1 MAVSIAD
8 YYSDY
13 YTNNASSASNNAKT
27 NALESKLKGIDTESA
42 DDAKLME
49 ACKEFEAYL
58 VEQVVKQ
65 VKETMLD
72 EEEDSTGYMK
82 VFGDTMVQDIS
93 STISESS
100 DLGIAQRL
108 FESMKRNSGT
118 TTIKE
123 AEELSES
130 LNQTAA
136 AEEHELNQA
145 ETETL
150 AENSATQRIQT
161 DASATGANAEQA
173 DNMKIEGVLASKR
186 TGI

>member
-1 MAVSIAD
+1 MPVSIAD

-27 NALESKLKGIDTESA
+27 SALESKLNGIHTDSA

-49 ACKEFEAYL
+49 ACKEFETYL

-93 STISESS
+93 STITESS
-100 DLGIAQRL
+100 DLGIAQKL
-108 FESMKRNSGT
+108 FESMKRNSGVAS
-118 TTIKE
+118 IKE
-123 AEELSES
+123 AEVSAETITPAEDRTS
-130 LNQTAA
+130 LD
-136 AEEHELNQA
+136 QA

-150 AENSATQRIQT
+150 AENSVTQRVQT
-161 DASATGANAEQA
+161 EGTGMGSDTEQA
-173 DNMKIEGVLASKR
+173 DKKVENVLESKR
-186 TGI
+186 TGM

>member
-1 MAVSIAD
+1 MPVSIAD

-13 YTNNASSASNNAKT
+13 YTNNASSASNNVKT
-27 NALESKLKGIDTESA
+27 SALESKLNGLSADSA

-49 ACKEFEAYL
+49 ACKEFETYL

-93 STISESS
+93 STISDSS

-108 FESMKRNSGT
+108 FESMKRNSGAASIPT
-118 TTIKE
+118 V
-123 AEELSES
+123 EELTEE
-130 LNQTAA
+130 LDQTAA
-136 AEEHELNQA
+136 AKDQGLSQA
-145 ETETL
+145 ETETV
-150 AENSATQRIQT
+150 AENLVVQRSQT
-161 DASATGANAEQA
+161 DAAGADTAQAENQ
-173 DNMKIEGVLASKR
+173 KVESVLASKR
-186 TGI
+186 AGI